1 VKEKID
7 FIIHNEKNWGDKQ
20 QQVSDTLC
28 RFLSLKN
35 SFSVTLSHIN
45 TPKQL
50 RTYWRLIDLVTPHM
64 IETNPDLE
72 NKDGVSDF
80 IKNSCGH
87 SRIVKGK
94 NIEYL
99 KAKSNSNVDKKKLS
113 EMIKFLLVICE
124 FFKIENYELNDE
136 EKIFLDENIIKNS

>member
-1 VKEKID
+1 MKEKID

-72 NKDGVSDF
+72 NKKGVSDF
-80 IKNSCGH
+80 VKNSCGH
-87 SRIVKGK
+87 CRIVKGK
-94 NIEYL
+94 NIEYI

-124 FFKIENYELNDE
+124 FFKIKNYELNDD
-136 EKIFLDENIIKNS
+136 EKKYLDENIIKNS